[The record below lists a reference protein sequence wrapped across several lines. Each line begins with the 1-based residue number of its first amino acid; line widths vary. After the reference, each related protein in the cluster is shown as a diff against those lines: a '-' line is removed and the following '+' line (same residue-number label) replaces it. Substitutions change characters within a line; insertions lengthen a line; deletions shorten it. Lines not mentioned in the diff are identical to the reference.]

1 VSHPPPSALAQ
12 RLYALQQRKQA
23 GDPTADWFYV
33 PASQLQ
39 YQLQG
44 SDAIALAHFYSAL
57 DTTCH
62 FGPSVRN
69 LVQASLQPPATDPW
83 QDTTEAWGHAVLETL
98 AKNTA
103 KQVVGML
110 LPVFKANG
118 MVIPPQVEAGL
129 NASFEHRPKPT
140 EPLTLVA

>member
-1 VSHPPPSALAQ
+1 LAQ
-12 RLYALQQRKQA
+12 HLYGLQQRKQA

-39 YQLQG
+39 YRLQG
-44 SDAIALAHFYSAL
+44 GDAIALAHFYSAL

-69 LVQASLQPPATDPW
+69 LLQASLHPPPTDPW

-118 MVIPPQVEAGL
+118 MLIPPQVEEGL

-140 EPLTLVA
+140 EPLALTG